1 MNKMP
6 EKPLSRNILEFFGV
20 YILSMFLVLFAL
32 GYSPTNKERFYLSA
46 LIIALVI
53 FGAYE
58 VGKNK
63 K

>member
-1 MNKMP
+1 MNKQS
-6 EKPLSRNILEFFGV
+6 EKSLFRNILEFLGA
-20 YILSMFLVLFAL
+20 YILSIFLVLFAL
-32 GYSPTNKERFYLSA
+32 GYSPANKERFYFSA
-46 LIIALVI
+46 LIITLVI

>member
-1 MNKMP
+1 MS
-6 EKPLSRNILEFFGV
+6 EKTLLRNTLEFIGV
-20 YILSMFLVLFAL
+20 YILSIFLVLFAL
-32 GYSPTNKERFYLSA
+32 GYSPANKERFYLSA

-58 VGKNK
+58 VGKSK